1 MANPTCTQQSLI
13 DGGKCFRNL
22 DSHSRKALKVYA
34 MMQQLTAI
42 GGTAYT
48 AATLNTAATEYCGL
62 NADRDLINVAWLV
75 IEVNN
80 AREAG
85 ATISEDIQVIAEA
98 IKCLENYPD
107 WKLMLMELLLR
118 CELGRAESYPQT

>member
-1 MANPTCTQQSLI
+1 MPECGQQLLI

-22 DSHSRKALKVYA
+22 DSQSRRALKVYA
-34 MMQQLTAI
+34 MMQQLAAI

-48 AATLNTAATEYCGL
+48 EATLNAAATEYCGL
-62 NADRDLINVAWLV
+62 NADRDLINLAWIV

-85 ATISEDIQVIAEA
+85 ATISEDIQAIAEA
-98 IKCLENYPD
+98 IKCLKNYPA
-107 WKLMLMELLLR
+107 WKLTLMELLLR
-118 CELGRAESYPQT
+118 CELGQSATQ